1 MDPEQS
7 NFTNILITFFLV
19 FLNGFFVA
27 AEFAIVKV
35 RSSQIETT
43 NKKFVAAIARNII
56 NNIEG
61 YLAAT
66 QLGITLAS
74 LALGVVGEETF
85 TKIILNIIHEN
96 NMNVSDEMAHKLAI
110 PAAFACITFLH
121 IVFGEL
127 VPKSMGI
134 RYPYKTTMFVSPILK
149 FFRTLFYPIIL
160 VLNSIANFIL
170 KLLGLNPADDSEI
183 HSEEELKLIIAESA
197 EGGAIDDNERD
208 LIHNVFDFDNRIVRE
223 IFKHNIKV
231 VGISAET
238 DIEDAVKLVLEE
250 GYSRYPVYQDSKENI
265 VGMLHS
271 KDLLKNI
278 IEKKKVSVNS
288 LMRKVEF
295 IPENWRV
302 IDLLKKF
309 QEKKTEFA
317 VVVDELGST
326 VGIVTLEDVLEE
338 LVGDIQ
344 DEHDQEVAIVELIGD
359 NKYRILAQNSIDD
372 INEHIPFDFPL
383 DEDYETLSGLIT
395 KVNKDILN
403 VGDVIKI
410 DQCEITVVKMF
421 RTSPEIVEVTLV
433 PKENPEGEKSF

>member
-1 MDPEQS
+1 MEPEQS
-7 NFTNILITFFLV
+7 YFQDLFFTFFLV

-35 RSSQIETT
+35 RSSQIET
-43 NKKFVAAIARNII
+43 NGHKFVATIAKNILS
-56 NNIEG
+56 NIEG

-85 TKIILNIIHEN
+85 SRIIIDFIHN
-96 NMNVSDEMAHKLAI
+96 NQLNVSEEAAHKIAI
-110 PAAFACITFLH
+110 TFAFASITFLH

-134 RYPYKTTMFVSPILK
+134 RYPYKTTIFVSPILK
-149 FFRTLFYPIIL
+149 FFRTLFYPIII
-160 VLNSIANFIL
+160 VLNTVANFIL
-170 KLLGLNPADDSEI
+170 KLFGMNPVDDSEI

-197 EGGAIDDNERD
+197 EGGAIDNNERD
-208 LIHNVFDFDNRIVRE
+208 LIHNVFDFDNKLVRE

-231 VGISAET
+231 VGIPADTE
-238 DIEDAVKLVLEE
+238 INEAVKLVLEE
-250 GYSRYPVYQDSKENI
+250 GYSRYPVFQDSLENI

-271 KDLLKNI
+271 RDLLKNI
-278 IEKKKVSVNS
+278 IEKNNVTVKS

-326 VGIVTLEDVLEE
+326 IGIVTLEDVLEE

-344 DEHDQEVAIVELIGD
+344 DEHDHEIAIVEILEL
-359 NKYRILAQNSIDD
+359 NKYKVYAQNSIDD
-372 INEHIPFDFPL
+372 INDLMPFNFPT

-395 KVNKDILN
+395 KLNKDIIK
-403 VGDVIKI
+403 VGDVIST
-410 DQCEITVVKMF
+410 DLYEIRVIKMF
-421 RTSPEIVEVTLV
+421 RTSPEIVEITFK
-433 PKENPEGEKSF
+433 PKDNFDDDKSF